1 MVLIVEQ
8 SQSLQEQKKKHK
20 VFSMKKKSVS
30 VKKGKSTFI
39 LLIIQLKL
47 MMKKDIFSPLIL

>member
-30 VKKGKSTFI
+30 GKKVKV
-39 LLIIQLKL
+39 LLY
-47 MMKKDIFSPLIL
+47 F